1 MNNFIDNL
9 MQSWAKNIIVNTVV
23 FWVRVNNKQPNY

>member
-9 MQSWAKNIIVNTVV
+9 MQSWAKNIIVNTVAL
-23 FWVRVNNKQPNY
+23 WIRVNNKQPNY